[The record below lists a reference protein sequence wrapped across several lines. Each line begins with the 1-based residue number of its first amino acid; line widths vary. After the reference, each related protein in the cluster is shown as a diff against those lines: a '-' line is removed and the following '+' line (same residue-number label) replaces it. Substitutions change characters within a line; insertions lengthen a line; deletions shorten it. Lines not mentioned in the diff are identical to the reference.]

1 MSENPMRI
9 MPTSDASHLPILCP
23 RGPKRFVPIRYEME
37 AGRNAAPSCHL
48 GASIRS
54 IMKSG
59 SEGSSMPIPMFE
71 KVIAPE
77 RNEEND
83 SYYKKPISH
92 RQSNDT

>member
-1 MSENPMRI
+1 
-9 MPTSDASHLPILCP
+9 
-23 RGPKRFVPIRYEME
+23 
-37 AGRNAAPSCHL
+37 
-48 GASIRS
+48 
-54 IMKSG
+54 
-59 SEGSSMPIPMFE
+59 MFE